1 MEVDNAALSL
11 ACLARVF
18 HGASVED
25 SSIMARKA
33 IEIAGVD
40 ADEVDLLDAL
50 DDVWAASILAGTM
63 VMGDNLPV
71 HPMSPKEQADYWE
84 PIERD
89 NLTKHFTTYHEK
101 YTIPKRYN
109 DANLVSHKKKRAK
122 KRRHW
127 DKP

>member
-11 ACLARVF
+11 ACLSRVF

-25 SSIMARKA
+25 SSMMARKA
-33 IEIAGVD
+33 IEIAGVG

-50 DDVWAASILAGTM
+50 DDVWAASILAGTL
-63 VMGDNLPV
+63 VIADSLPV
-71 HPMSPKEQADYWE
+71 HPDDPED
-84 PIERD
+84 R
-89 NLTKHFTTYHEK
+89 H
-101 YTIPKRYN
+101 PKRYK
-109 DANLVSHKKKRAK
+109 DANLVARKKKRAK

>member
-1 MEVDNAALSL
+1 VEVDNAALSL

-33 IEIAGVD
+33 IEIAGAD

-71 HPMSPKEQADYWE
+71 HPMSPKEQEDYWQ
-84 PIERD
+84 PIMVVQDAKQAAAYGKE
-89 NLTKHFTTYHEK
+89 HVV
-101 YTIPKRYN
+101 PKRYK
-109 DANLVSHKKKRAK
+109 DANLVSYKKKRAK
-122 KRRHW
+122 KRRQW
-127 DKP
+127 DKS

>member
-11 ACLARVF
+11 ACLARVY

-33 IEIAGVD
+33 IEIAGAD

-50 DDVWAASILAGTM
+50 DDVWAASILAGTI
-63 VMGDNLPV
+63 VMGDYLPV
-71 HPMSPKEQADYWE
+71 HPDSPKEQ
-84 PIERD
+84 
-89 NLTKHFTTYHEK
+89 H
-101 YTIPKRYN
+101 PKRYR
-109 DANLVSHKKKRAK
+109 DANLVAHKKNRAK
-122 KRRHW
+122 KRRRW

>member
-1 MEVDNAALSL
+1 VEVDNAALSL
-11 ACLARVF
+11 ACLARVY

-33 IEIAGVD
+33 IEISGVG

-50 DDVWAASILAGTM
+50 DDVWAASVLAGTM

-71 HPMSPKEQADYWE
+71 HPDSPKEE
-84 PIERD
+84 
-89 NLTKHFTTYHEK
+89 H
-101 YTIPKRYN
+101 PKRYG
-109 DANLVSHKKKRAK
+109 DANLVAHKKKRAK

-127 DKP
+127 DKN